1 MVVAVCLCLFI
12 VVQVLSH
19 GHASL
24 GGYSFFKV
32 ITGSMEPELSV
43 GDLILTEKTP
53 AEEIA
58 VNDVVSF
65 YAQSPGMI
73 GNIITHRVVDKF
85 VAEDGTVHLLTK
97 GDANLSIDGYTVTD
111 EMLIGR
117 MIWESGDSVLSS
129 ILSFLSN
136 KYGFLACIALPAL
149 LVSIV
154 ILKDSVSAIKRDMSE
169 LMDQMEEE
177 PVPSRNDIQEEE
189 SYKQMCDRIRAE
201 LMEEIKNSDTSEPTE
216 PE

>member
-1 MVVAVCLCLFI
+1 VCLFI

-19 GHASL
+19 GYASL

-43 GDLILTEKTP
+43 GDLILTEKTS
-53 AEEIA
+53 AEDIA

-73 GNIITHRVVDKF
+73 GNIITHRVVDKII
-85 VAEDGTVHLLTK
+85 AEDGTVHLLTK
-97 GDANLSIDGYTVTD
+97 GDANLSVDGYTVTD

-117 MIWESGDSVLSS
+117 LIWESGDSVLSD

-149 LVSIV
+149 LVSII
-154 ILKDSVSAIKRDMSE
+154 ILRDSVGAIKRDMSE
-169 LMDQMEEE
+169 LVEQMEEKKT
-177 PVPSRNDIQEEE
+177 VHSREDAREE
-189 SYKQMCDRIRAE
+189 SYQQMCDRIRAE
-201 LMEEIKNSDTSEPTE
+201 LMEEMKNSDTSEPTE